1 MATPIQLEQL
11 TLLLE
16 TVDQE
21 KLLAMLP
28 PKTRQ
33 ALASVERP
41 EDISEEV
48 ITQVAEAALRLIE
61 AQGAQA

>member
-1 MATPIQLEQL
+1 MATPTQLEQL
-11 TLLLE
+11 ALLLE

-21 KLLAMLP
+21 KLLTMLSP
-28 PKTRQ
+28 ATRQ

-48 ITQVAEAALRLIE
+48 IAQVAEAALRLIE
-61 AQGAQA
+61 AQGAGA